1 MKITANTYLQLK
13 GCVMTKIFPDTRP
26 THFSHNDVTFV
37 LLALIAIF
45 LLGYGWH
52 EMQAVY
58 DLKHVTPIGLSSK
71 NLPYYTLRTTMR
83 LLIGMFFSLIFAVA
97 GGAFSAKYAPIR
109 RVMLPFVNFMESVP
123 LVGFMT
129 FTTIYFLAIF
139 PHSAMGLECAAIFG
153 VFTGQAWN
161 MMLTVYQTLRVVP
174 VELIEAADIF
184 GYNGWQRFWRLEFPY
199 SIPGLLWNTMVSQAA
214 AWFALVASE
223 AIPVKDQT
231 VALPGVGSY
240 IALALTKADLRG
252 VVYAII
258 ALILNIIIL
267 DQLLF
272 RPLVKWST
280 RFKYEDLASV
290 NQNTSWCY
298 ECLAN
303 SLVCD
308 YIRRFFSYIVNF
320 LLYKLPI
327 FCRKLR
333 LDAIFI
339 LSKLNFFWA
348 KIWYV
353 AVIGACIYYGIKLW
367 EFFPQHDLLLMPHL
381 MLLTAIRVIISMCL
395 SIIIFVPVG
404 VWIGLNPKLIRFFQ
418 PIIQVLAAL
427 PSNIF
432 YPIMAIYLIAFHQ
445 NLNWWSIL
453 LIMLGTQWYVLF
465 NVIAGVTTIPN
476 QLTEVTTAFH
486 VKGKMW
492 WKKYMIPA
500 LFPYIVTGII
510 SAAGG
515 AWNATITS
523 EVLQWGNVTKSAT
536 GLGAY
541 IANATNNSHNPQAAL
556 GCVAMCLMVALCIV
570 FIWHPLYNLA
580 ENRFKIN

>member
-1 MKITANTYLQLK
+1 MKKSKLNLFSDNTK
-13 GCVMTKIFPDTRP
+13 K
-26 THFSHNDVTFV
+26 HFNYNDVVF
-37 LLALIAIF
+37 LFLATILILI
-45 LLGYGWH
+45 LGYGWH
-52 EMQAVY
+52 EMHSIY
-58 DLKHVTPIGLSSK
+58 DTKHVTPIGLSSK

-83 LLIGMFFSLIFAVA
+83 LLIGLVFSLIFAVGA
-97 GGAFSAKYAPIR
+97 GAVSAKYTPIR

-123 LVGFMT
+123 LVGFLT
-129 FTTIYFLAIF
+129 FTTIYFLSIF
-139 PHSAMGLECAAIFG
+139 PHSIMGLECAAIFG

-161 MMLTVYQTLRVVP
+161 MMLAVYQTLRIVP
-174 VELIEAADIF
+174 NELIEAANIF

-199 SIPGLLWNTMVSQAA
+199 TIPGLLWNTMVSQAA

-231 VALPGVGSY
+231 VAMPGVGSY
-240 IALALTKADLRG
+240 IATALARG
-252 VVYAII
+252 DMRAMIYAIL

-272 RPLVKWST
+272 RPLVKWSA

-298 ECLAN
+298 DCL
-303 SLVCD
+303 SKSVVCD
-308 YIRRFFSYIVNF
+308 YICKVSSIMIRV

-327 FCRKLR
+327 LCRRVKL
-333 LDAIFI
+333 DSIFI
-339 LSKLNFFWA
+339 IARLNYLWA

-353 AVIGACIYYGIKLW
+353 LVISACVFYGIKLW
-367 EFFPQHDLLLMPHL
+367 EYFPKHDLVLMPDM
-381 MLLTAIRVIISMCL
+381 MLLTAVRVFVAMIL
-395 SIIIFVPVG
+395 SILIFVPLG
-404 VWIGLNPKLIRFFQ
+404 VWIGMNAKLVRLFQ
-418 PIIQVLAAL
+418 PIIQILAAL

-432 YPIMAIYLIAFHQ
+432 YPIMAMYLIAFHQ
-445 NLNWWSIL
+445 NLNWWSIV

-492 WKKYMIPA
+492 WKKFMLPA
-500 LFPYIVTGII
+500 IFPYIVTGII

-541 IANATNNSHNPQAAL
+541 IADATNNAHNPQAAL

>member
-1 MKITANTYLQLK
+1 MKPTLS
-13 GCVMTKIFPDTRP
+13 IFSAKKKL
-26 THFSHNDVTFV
+26 FFNYNDVVF
-37 LLALIAIF
+37 LCLAFLIIF

-52 EMQAVY
+52 EMHRVY
-58 DLKHVTPIGLSSK
+58 DMKHVVPIGLSSK

-83 LLIGMFFSLIFAVA
+83 LLIGLIFSLIFAVGA
-97 GGAFSAKYAPIR
+97 GAVSAKYTPIR

-123 LVGFMT
+123 LVGFLT
-129 FTTIYFLAIF
+129 FTTIYFLSIF
-139 PHSAMGLECAAIFG
+139 PHSIMGLECAAIFG

-161 MMLTVYQTLRVVP
+161 MMLAVYQTLRIVP
-174 VELIEAADIF
+174 TELVEAANIF

-199 SIPGLLWNTMVSQAA
+199 TIPGLLWNTMVSQAA

-231 VALPGVGSY
+231 VAIPGVGSY
-240 IALALTKADLRG
+240 IATALAHGDMRAII
-252 VVYAII
+252 YAII
-258 ALILNIIIL
+258 ALILNIILL

-272 RPLVKWST
+272 RPLVKWSV

-298 ECLAN
+298 DCLSQ
-303 SLVCD
+303 SLICN
-308 YIRRFFSYIVNF
+308 YIQRYFAVLRRV

-327 FCRKLR
+327 VCRR
-333 LDAIFI
+333 L
-339 LSKLNFFWA
+339 KLNSVFIIARLNYLWA

-353 AVIGACIYYGIKLW
+353 CIISMCVFYGIKLW
-367 EFFPQHDLLLMPHL
+367 EYFPKHDLVLMPE
-381 MLLTAIRVIISMCL
+381 MMFLTAARVFIAMIL
-395 SIIIFVPVG
+395 SILIFVPIG
-404 VWIGLNPKLIRFFQ
+404 VWIGMNAKLVRIFQ
-418 PIIQVLAAL
+418 PIIQILAAL

-445 NLNWWSIL
+445 NLNWWSIV

-486 VKGKMW
+486 IKGKMW
-492 WKKYMIPA
+492 WKKFMIPA
-500 LFPYIVTGII
+500 IFPYIVTGII

-523 EVLQWGNVTKSAT
+523 EILQWGNVTKSAT

-541 IANATNNSHNPQAAL
+541 IANATNNSHNPEAAL
-556 GCVAMCLMVALCIV
+556 GCVAMCLMVALCII

>member
-1 MKITANTYLQLK
+1 MKKSKLNLFSDNTK
-13 GCVMTKIFPDTRP
+13 K
-26 THFSHNDVTFV
+26 HFNYNDIVF
-37 LLALIAIF
+37 LFLAILII
-45 LLGYGWH
+45 LTLGYGWH
-52 EMQAVY
+52 EMHSIY
-58 DLKHVTPIGLSSK
+58 DTKHITPIGLSSK

-83 LLIGMFFSLIFAVA
+83 LLIGLVFSLIFAVG
-97 GGAFSAKYAPIR
+97 GGAISAKYTPIR

-123 LVGFMT
+123 LVGFLT
-129 FTTIYFLAIF
+129 FTTIYFLSIF
-139 PHSAMGLECAAIFG
+139 PHSVMGLECAAIFG

-161 MMLTVYQTLRVVP
+161 MMLAVYQTLRIVP
-174 VELIEAADIF
+174 NELVEAANIF

-199 SIPGLLWNTMVSQAA
+199 TIPGLLWNTMVSQAA

-223 AIPVKDQT
+223 AIPVKDKT
-231 VALPGVGSY
+231 IAMPGVGSY
-240 IALALTKADLRG
+240 IATALAHGDMRAMIYAILAL
-252 VVYAII
+252 II
-258 ALILNIIIL
+258 NIIIL

-272 RPLVKWST
+272 RPLVKWSA

-298 ECLAN
+298 DCL
-303 SLVCD
+303 SKSVVCD
-308 YIRRFFSYIVNF
+308 HIRQASSVMIRVI
-320 LLYKLPI
+320 LYKLPI
-327 FCRKLR
+327 LCRRAKL
-333 LDAIFI
+333 DSIFI
-339 LSKLNFFWA
+339 IARLNYLWA

-353 AVIGACIYYGIKLW
+353 LVISACVFYGIKLW
-367 EFFPQHDLLLMPHL
+367 EYFPKHDLVLMPN
-381 MLLTAIRVIISMCL
+381 MMFLTAVRVFVAMIL
-395 SIIIFVPVG
+395 SILIFVPIG
-404 VWIGLNPKLIRFFQ
+404 VWIGMNPKLVRFFQ
-418 PIIQVLAAL
+418 PIIQILAAL

-432 YPIMAIYLIAFHQ
+432 YPIMAVYLIAFHQ
-445 NLNWWSIL
+445 NLNWWSIV

-486 VKGKMW
+486 VRGKMW
-492 WKKYMIPA
+492 WKKFMLPA
-500 LFPYIVTGII
+500 IFPYIVTGII

-523 EVLQWGNVTKSAT
+523 EILQWGNVTISAT

-541 IANATNNSHNPQAAL
+541 IADATNNSHNPPAAL